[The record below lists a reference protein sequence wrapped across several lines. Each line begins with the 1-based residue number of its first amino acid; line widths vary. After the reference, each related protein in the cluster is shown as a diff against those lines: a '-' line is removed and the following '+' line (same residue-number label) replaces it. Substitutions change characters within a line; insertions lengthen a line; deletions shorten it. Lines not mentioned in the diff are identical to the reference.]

1 MMMILIDVIS
11 TLLLLARI
19 APLDG
24 FTTITTTWNGLTTAV
39 GQTSP
44 ISGRRSS
51 TSRRQRHHGEQSHNN
66 KNDRKAISVGTTT
79 ELACICIN
87 CAYVMNCTIYHFVEE
102 QHEQP
107 HLTNEPTFTPRRGSP
122 RMHVTTR
129 PPTEQDWTKFWQTQ
143 EGVDNETAAR
153 AAAALED
160 DDNDAD
166 GTTPAKV
173 RVSTASM
180 PTLTTEYD
188 VVKCADFIL
197 DEGIWVR
204 NMPEEIKR
212 VNPNFMPP

>member
-1 MMMILIDVIS
+1 MILVVIS
-11 TLLLLARI
+11 TLLLMATI

-24 FTTITTTWNGLTTAV
+24 FTTITTSWNGLTMAV
-39 GQTSP
+39 GKTSP
-44 ISGRRSS
+44 FSGRRS
-51 TSRRQRHHGEQSHNN
+51 TDHRRQQKGARSI
-66 KNDRKAISVGTTT
+66 RTPTT

-87 CAYVMNCTIYHFVEE
+87 CAYVTNCTIYHFVEE

-107 HLTNEPTFTPRRGSP
+107 HLTNDPTFTPRRGSP

-143 EGVDNETAAR
+143 EGVKDETAAR
-153 AAAALED
+153 AAAYLEED
-160 DDNDAD
+160 DNSAD

-173 RVSTASM
+173 RLSAASL
-180 PTLTTEYD
+180 PAPTTEYD

-197 DEGIWVR
+197 DEGIWIR

-212 VNPNFMPP
+212 VNPNFVPP